1 MVGRL
6 SYLRHKWIEFISA
19 SGCLGPFLPFEEL
32 KRLQIEV
39 LPFEHP
45 VATLLQSVSDDGP
58 QGRGYKDRGA
68 VKRSSNSRAFEGSLD
83 VAAHLPNSEKAA
95 GFGTLRLLS
104 VLSEAPCRLSLKEP
118 RDQSYA
124 DRWCVRNKHAHEHLV

>member
-19 SGCLGPFLPFEEL
+19 SGCLWPFLPFEEL

-58 QGRGYKDRGA
+58 QGRGYNERLSDPLTRED
-68 VKRSSNSRAFEGSLD
+68 SSEVGSRAPDL
-83 VAAHLPNSEKAA
+83 
-95 GFGTLRLLS
+95 
-104 VLSEAPCRLSLKEP
+104 
-118 RDQSYA
+118 
-124 DRWCVRNKHAHEHLV
+124 